1 MKEILQTVAGLVQAI
16 LKQPKPAFRYLAGD
30 PRKWVTPFNAVA
42 AVILAVGVPVIGLRL
57 WKGLAAVTNLSQE
70 TPWGLWIGF
79 DVLCGVALAAGGYTI
94 AATVYLFG
102 LKRYHGLLRPA
113 VLTGFLGYT
122 FVVIGLILDLGR
134 PWRMPYIMIFPRGV
148 TSVLFEVGW
157 CVALYLAV
165 QAVEFSPTVLEWA
178 GLKKLRDLFAKAAVW
193 LTIFAL
199 VLSTLHQSSLGA
211 LFLLAPTKLHPLWY
225 SPYIPLY
232 FFVSSIIAGLS
243 MVIVESALSHQIF
256 ETRLSPDPASG
267 GVDLD
272 DLTLGLGKAAAVAL
286 YAYFFIKLI
295 GLADGWQW
303 DLLATPYGHWYLVE
317 LLGFVLL
324 PCLLYTAAVRTR
336 SVKLAR
342 FTGAWTVLGILVNRL
357 NVSII
362 AMNWKISPHYVPSW
376 MEVMVSVTLITMGVL
391 LFRWIV
397 NRMPV
402 MAEAEPIEGG
412 KSLIGALAGKA

>member
-1 MKEILQTVAGLVQAI
+1 MIEMKEIVQTIGGIVQAL
-16 LKQPKPAFRYLAGD
+16 LKQPRKAFEYLVGD

-42 AVILAVGVPVIGLRL
+42 AAILAVGIPVIGLRL

-122 FVVIGLILDLGR
+122 FVVIGLILDLGQ
-134 PWRMPYIMIFPRGV
+134 PWRMPYMMIFPRGV

-157 CVALYLAV
+157 CVALYLTV

-178 GLKKLRDLFAKAAVW
+178 GLKQLRDLFAKAAVW

-243 MVIVESALSHQIF
+243 MVIVESSLSHKIF
-256 ETRLSPDPASG
+256 ENRLSTG
-267 GVDLD
+267 EHTDLD

-295 GLADGWQW
+295 GLADSMEW
-303 DLLATPYGHWYLVE
+303 DLLGTPYGHWFLVE
-317 LLGFVLL
+317 MLGFVAL
-324 PCLLYTAAVRTR
+324 PCALYTVAVRTQ
-336 SVKLAR
+336 SVKLVR

-362 AMNWKISPHYVPSW
+362 AMNWNKSPHYVPSW

-402 MAEAEPIEGG
+402 LAEDEPRQGG
-412 KSLIGALAGKA
+412 KSLVGALTGKA